1 MNDNSERNYMSV
13 GHWMWLIFL
22 TAIPCVGVILIL
34 VFACVGENETRKNYF
49 RALIAWFLI
58 IVAIGVTLAVLSN
71 AGQIHLPFNLKP
83 AVKQSV

>member
-13 GHWMWLIFL
+13 GHWMWLMFL

-34 VFACVGENETRKNYF
+34 VLAFIGENETRKNYF

-58 IVAIGVTLAVLSN
+58 LVALCVTVAVLSN
-71 AGQIHLPFNLKP
+71 AGKIHLPFDLKP
-83 AVKQSV
+83 SVKQSA